1 MKLLIVIPKGLE
13 MNILRKIGSNLPL
26 QLITMILVIFFAGDY
41 IPLSVKEFFYTI
53 SVLIKDLLVLALPY
67 IIFAYLFSTLVAL
80 QNGAI
85 LFVITLVA
93 SVIFMNFL
101 GLNIAYMVSHL
112 LTELSGLSPVT
123 TDPSRELMFMW
134 KLPVPDFLKTIL
146 QNENGL
152 VLGVLSGIGLGYL
165 KVNGL
170 NNISDRLKAG
180 ASFILNKMFIPVV
193 PFFILGFILKMQHEG
208 TLSYVLKQYGP
219 VYLMIAAVQSLYLL
233 ALLGIGAKLNPTKWL
248 AYLRN
253 MIPPAITGIST
264 MSSAAA
270 LPFSLKAA
278 EANTQN
284 PLIARSV
291 IPSTVNINLMGD
303 SMGVPLMI
311 LATMI
316 TFGLGIPSYELYLI
330 FALQYVMYMFT
341 VAAVPGATII
351 VMIPVVQEV
360 FGFNGEMISLATA
373 LYILYDAIGTTMN
386 VMGNGVFVILYNRL
400 FGKMFSGKMTKAPA
414 R

>member
-1 MKLLIVIPKGLE
+1 
-13 MNILRKIGSNLPL
+13 MNILRKISSSLPL
-26 QLITMILVIFFAGDY
+26 QLITMILVIFLAGDY
-41 IPLSVKEFFYTI
+41 IPLGVKEFFYTI
-53 SVLIKDLLVLALPY
+53 SILIKDLLVLALPY

-101 GLNIAYMVSHL
+101 GLNIAYMVSHS
-112 LTELSGLSPVT
+112 LTELSGLTPVT

-134 KLPVPDFLKTIL
+134 RLPVPDLVKAIL
-146 QNENGL
+146 QNEHGL
-152 VLGVLSGIGLGYL
+152 ILGVVSGIGLGYL
-165 KVNGL
+165 KVGKL

-180 ASFILNKMFIPVV
+180 AAFILNKMFIPVV

-208 TLSYVLKQYGP
+208 TLAYVLKQYGP
-219 VYLMIAAVQSLYLL
+219 VYLMIAAVQGLYLL
-233 ALLGIGAKLNPTKWL
+233 TLFGIGAKLNPTKWL
-248 AYLRN
+248 EYLRN

-270 LPFSLKAA
+270 LPFSLTAA

-351 VMIPVVQEV
+351 VMIPVMQEV

-400 FGKMFSGKMTKAPA
+400 FGKMFSGKMTTAAVK
-414 R
+414 